1 MTNWACDEVTCFP
14 TNSLSQETYDSSRS
28 ENFQK
33 HCISQFVLSTGRRAV
48 NAEEHYSMAVMGN
61 THFAK
66 FKSSENKIS
75 GGNCNIFC
83 QTITIQYS
91 KTTARTRHS
100 RKRLQTKTRQGQA
113 VQSPSLPSGRS
124 NVSHRKTRSTFA
136 CITWSQMSVVL
147 FLTD

>member
-61 THFAK
+61 THFAN

-100 RKRLQTKTRQGQA
+100 RKRLQTKTRQGQSSTVTLVA
-113 VQSPSLPSGRS
+113 FGSKQRFTQENKCCVSL
-124 NVSHRKTRSTFA
+124 VSTRKEAR
-136 CITWSQMSVVL
+136 
-147 FLTD
+147 